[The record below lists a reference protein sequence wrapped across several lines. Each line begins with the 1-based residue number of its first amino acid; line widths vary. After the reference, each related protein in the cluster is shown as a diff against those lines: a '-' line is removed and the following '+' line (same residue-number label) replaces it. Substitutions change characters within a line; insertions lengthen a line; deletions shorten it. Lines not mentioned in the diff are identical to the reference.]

1 MTVKSQYEYDFRPFL
16 VAHIRMVR
24 SSVKIFAEKLSKH
37 HDFTHR
43 CMGESLLG
51 TSELGIEVTSI
62 FIVQWLIG
70 GDTTI
75 LAV

>member
-1 MTVKSQYEYDFRPFL
+1 MLISVSRLHPPRVTVKSQYEYDFRPFL

-51 TSELGIEVTSI
+51 TSELGVDVTSDW
-62 FIVQWLIG
+62 QRH
-70 GDTTI
+70 
-75 LAV
+75 